1 MTIMYIKIN
10 LRSMKEIAL
19 ITGATSGIGYEIAKL
34 FAADKTDLL
43 VVARDEQKLQ
53 EIKKDFE
60 DQFKVDV
67 YTVAADLSSHE
78 GTHTIYQAVNSNN
91 LIVNY
96 LVNNAGFGDY
106 GAFID
111 RSIEKYKEM
120 IQLNIVSLTELS
132 YHFGKEMVKRGKGRI
147 LNVASMAGLQPDP
160 NFAVYG
166 ATKAYVISLSEAIHK
181 ELENTG
187 VTVTV
192 FSPGATASNFM
203 ERADMNNAKLYASGV
218 MTSLEV
224 AKAGFNGMMKGKL
237 HVIPGFKNKILGFF
251 SGIMP
256 PGKLRLS
263 VAAKIMEEK

>member
-1 MTIMYIKIN
+1 MT
-10 LRSMKEIAL
+10 SMKEIAL
-19 ITGATSGIGYEIAKL
+19 ITGASSGIGYEIAKL

-43 VVARDEQKLQ
+43 IVARNEKKLL
-53 EIKKDFE
+53 EIKNEFE
-60 DQFKVDV
+60 EQFKIDV
-67 YTVAADLSSHE
+67 FTVTADLSSNE
-78 GTHTIYQAVNSNN
+78 GIQTVYDAVNTNK
-91 LIVNY
+91 LIVSY

-111 RSIEKYKEM
+111 RRMEKYKEM

-166 ATKAYVISLSEAIHK
+166 ATKAYVISISEAIHK
-181 ELENTG
+181 EFENTG
-187 VTVTV
+187 VSVTV
-192 FSPGATASNFM
+192 LSPGATASNFM
-203 ERADMNNAKLYASGV
+203 ERADMNSAKLYASSV
-218 MTSLEV
+218 MASLDV
-224 AKAGFNGMMKGKL
+224 AMEGYNGMMKGKL

-263 VAAKIMEEK
+263 VAAKIMAEK

>member
-1 MTIMYIKIN
+1 
-10 LRSMKEIAL
+10 MKEIAI
-19 ITGATSGIGYEIAKL
+19 ITGASSGIGYEIAKL
-34 FAADKTDLL
+34 FAIDQTDILI
-43 VVARDEQKLQ
+43 VARDKRKLLR
-53 EIKKDFE
+53 IKNEFE
-60 DQFKVDV
+60 DLYKISVF
-67 YTVAADLSSHE
+67 TVEADLSTSD
-78 GTHTIYQAVNSNN
+78 GIQAIHSEVIAHN
-91 LIVNY
+91 LNVTS

-111 RSIEKYKEM
+111 RRMENYREM
-120 IQLNIVSLTELS
+120 ISLNILGLTELT
-132 YHFGKEMVKRGKGRI
+132 YHYGKEMVKRGKGRI

-166 ATKAYVISLSEAIHK
+166 ATKAYVISLTEAIHK
-181 ELENTG
+181 EFENTG

-192 FSPGATASNFM
+192 LSPGATATNFM

-218 MTSLEV
+218 MSSLDV
-224 AKAGFNGMMKGKL
+224 AREGYNGMMKGKL

-263 VAAKIMEEK
+263 VAAKIMAEK

>member
-1 MTIMYIKIN
+1 
-10 LRSMKEIAL
+10 MKEMAL
-19 ITGATSGIGYEIAKL
+19 ITGASSGIGYEIAKL
-34 FAADKTDLL
+34 FATDKTDLL
-43 VVARDEQKLQ
+43 IVARDEKRLI
-53 EIKKDFE
+53 EIKKEFE
-60 DQFKVDV
+60 EKFKVDV
-67 YTVAADLSSHE
+67 FTVAADLSSNE
-78 GTHTIYQAVNSNN
+78 GPKNIYQAVNSNE
-91 LIVNY
+91 LTVNY

-106 GAFID
+106 GPFIG
-111 RSIEKYKEM
+111 RSMEKYKEM

-132 YHFGKEMVKRGKGRI
+132 YHFGKEMVERGKGRI

-166 ATKAYVISLSEAIHK
+166 ATKAYVISVSEAIHK
-181 ELENTG
+181 EFENTG

-192 FSPGATASNFM
+192 LSPGATASNFM

-218 MTSLEV
+218 MTSLDV
-224 AKAGFNGMMKGKL
+224 AREGYNGMMKGKL

-263 VAAKIMEEK
+263 VAAKIMAEK

>member
-1 MTIMYIKIN
+1 
-10 LRSMKEIAL
+10 MKEIAL
-19 ITGATSGIGYEIAKL
+19 ITGASSGIGYEIAKL

-43 VVARDEQKLQ
+43 ILARSENKLR
-53 EIKKDFE
+53 EIKKEFE
-60 DQFKVDV
+60 EQYKVDV
-67 YTVAADLSSHE
+67 FTVAADLSSNE
-78 GTHTIYQAVNSNN
+78 GIKTIYHAVNTNK

-111 RSIEKYKEM
+111 RRMEKYKEM

-132 YHFGKEMVKRGKGRI
+132 HYFGKEMVKRGKGRI

-166 ATKAYVISLSEAIHK
+166 ATKAYVISVSEAIHK
-181 ELENTG
+181 EFENTG
-187 VTVTV
+187 VSVTV
-192 FSPGATASNFM
+192 LSPGATASNFM

-218 MTSLEV
+218 MTSQDV
-224 AKAGFNGMMKGKL
+224 AREGYNGMMKGKL

-256 PGKLRLS
+256 PGRLRLC
-263 VAAKIMEEK
+263 VAAKIMAEK

>member
-1 MTIMYIKIN
+1 
-10 LRSMKEIAL
+10 MKEIAL
-19 ITGATSGIGYEIAKL
+19 ITGASSGIGYELAKL

-43 VVARDEQKLQ
+43 IVARNEKKLL
-53 EIKKDFE
+53 EIKKEFE
-60 DQFKVDV
+60 DQFKVNV
-67 YTVAADLSSHE
+67 FTVATDLSSNE
-78 GTHTIYQAVNSNN
+78 GIQTVYDVINTNN
-91 LIVNY
+91 LIVNFV
-96 LVNNAGFGDY
+96 VNNAGFGDY

-120 IQLNIVSLTELS
+120 IQLNVVSLTELS

-166 ATKAYVISLSEAIHK
+166 ATKAYVISVSEAIHK
-181 ELENTG
+181 EFENTG
-187 VTVTV
+187 VSVTV
-192 FSPGATASNFM
+192 LSPGATVSNFM

-218 MTSLEV
+218 MVSLDV
-224 AKAGFNGMMKGKL
+224 AMEGYNGMMKGKL
-237 HVIPGFKNKILGFF
+237 YVIPGFKNKILGFF

-263 VAAKIMEEK
+263 IAAKIMAEK

>member
-1 MTIMYIKIN
+1 
-10 LRSMKEIAL
+10 MKEIAL
-19 ITGATSGIGYEIAKL
+19 ITGASSGIGYEIAKL
-34 FAADKTDLL
+34 IAADKTDLL
-43 VVARDEQKLQ
+43 IVARSEKKLL
-53 EIKKDFE
+53 EIKKEFE
-60 DQFKVDV
+60 EKFKIDV
-67 YTVAADLSSHE
+67 FTVAADLSSSE
-78 GTHTIYQAVNSNN
+78 GIQTVYEVVHSNN

-111 RSIEKYKEM
+111 RSMEKFKEM

-132 YHFGKEMVKRGKGRI
+132 YHFGKEMVKRRKGRI

-166 ATKAYVISLSEAIHK
+166 ATKAYVISVSEAIHK
-181 ELENTG
+181 EFENTG
-187 VTVTV
+187 VSVTV
-192 FSPGATASNFM
+192 LSPGATASNFM
-203 ERADMNNAKLYASGV
+203 DRADMNNAKLYASGV

-224 AKAGFNGMMKGKL
+224 AREGYNGMMKGKL

-256 PGKLRLS
+256 PGKLRLI
-263 VAAKIMEEK
+263 VAAKIMAEK

>member
-1 MTIMYIKIN
+1 MT
-10 LRSMKEIAL
+10 SMKEIAL
-19 ITGATSGIGYEIAKL
+19 ITGASSGIGYEIAKL

-43 VVARDEQKLQ
+43 IVARNEKKLL
-53 EIKKDFE
+53 EIKNEFE
-60 DQFKVDV
+60 DQFKIDV
-67 YTVAADLSSHE
+67 FTVTADLSSNE
-78 GTHTIYQAVNSNN
+78 GIQTVYDAVNTNK
-91 LIVNY
+91 LIVSY

-111 RSIEKYKEM
+111 RRMEKYKEM

-166 ATKAYVISLSEAIHK
+166 ATKAYVISISEAIHK
-181 ELENTG
+181 EFENTG
-187 VTVTV
+187 VSVTV
-192 FSPGATASNFM
+192 LSPGATASNFM
-203 ERADMNNAKLYASGV
+203 ERADMNSAKLYASGV
-218 MTSLEV
+218 MASLDV
-224 AKAGFNGMMKGKL
+224 AMEGYNGMMKGKL

-263 VAAKIMEEK
+263 VAAKIMAEK

>member
-1 MTIMYIKIN
+1 MTG
-10 LRSMKEIAL
+10 MKEIAL
-19 ITGATSGIGYEIAKL
+19 ITGASSGIGYEIAKL

-43 VVARDEQKLQ
+43 IVARNEKKLL
-53 EIKKDFE
+53 EIKNEFE
-60 DQFKVDV
+60 EQFKIDV
-67 YTVAADLSSHE
+67 FTVTADLSSNE
-78 GTHTIYQAVNSNN
+78 GIQTVYDAVNTNK
-91 LIVNY
+91 LIVSY

-111 RSIEKYKEM
+111 RRMEKYKEM

-166 ATKAYVISLSEAIHK
+166 ATKAYVISISEAIHK
-181 ELENTG
+181 EFENTG
-187 VTVTV
+187 VSVTV
-192 FSPGATASNFM
+192 LSPGATASNFM
-203 ERADMNNAKLYASGV
+203 ERADMNSAKLYASGV
-218 MTSLEV
+218 MASLDV
-224 AKAGFNGMMKGKL
+224 AMEGYNGMMKGKL

-263 VAAKIMEEK
+263 VAAKIMAEK

>member
-1 MTIMYIKIN
+1 
-10 LRSMKEIAL
+10 MKEIAL
-19 ITGATSGIGYEIAKL
+19 ITGASSGIGYEIAKL

-43 VVARDEQKLQ
+43 IVARNEKKLL
-53 EIKKDFE
+53 EIKNEFE
-60 DQFKVDV
+60 EQFKIDV
-67 YTVAADLSSHE
+67 FTVTADLSSNE
-78 GTHTIYQAVNSNN
+78 GIQTVYDAVNTNK
-91 LIVNY
+91 LIVSY

-111 RSIEKYKEM
+111 RRMEKYKEM

-166 ATKAYVISLSEAIHK
+166 ATKAYVISVSEAIHK
-181 ELENTG
+181 EFENTG
-187 VTVTV
+187 VSVTV
-192 FSPGATASNFM
+192 LSPGATESNFM

-218 MTSLEV
+218 MASLDV
-224 AKAGFNGMMKGKL
+224 AMEGYNGMMKGKL

-263 VAAKIMEEK
+263 VAAKIMAEK

>member
-1 MTIMYIKIN
+1 MT
-10 LRSMKEIAL
+10 SMKEIAL
-19 ITGATSGIGYEIAKL
+19 ITGASSGIGYEIAKL

-43 VVARDEQKLQ
+43 IVARNEKKLL
-53 EIKKDFE
+53 EIKNEFE
-60 DQFKVDV
+60 EQFKIVV
-67 YTVAADLSSHE
+67 FTVTADLSSNE
-78 GTHTIYQAVNSNN
+78 GIQTVYDAVNTNK
-91 LIVNY
+91 LIVSY

-111 RSIEKYKEM
+111 RSMEKFKEM

-132 YHFGKEMVKRGKGRI
+132 YHFGKEMVKRRKGRI

-166 ATKAYVISLSEAIHK
+166 ATKAYVISVSEAIHK
-181 ELENTG
+181 EFENTG
-187 VTVTV
+187 VSVTV
-192 FSPGATASNFM
+192 LSPGATASNFM
-203 ERADMNNAKLYASGV
+203 DRADMNNAKLYASGV

-224 AKAGFNGMMKGKL
+224 AREGYNGMMKGKL

-256 PGKLRLS
+256 PGKLRLI
-263 VAAKIMEEK
+263 VAAKIMAEK

>member
-1 MTIMYIKIN
+1 
-10 LRSMKEIAL
+10 MKEIAL
-19 ITGATSGIGYEIAKL
+19 ITGASSGIGYEIAKL

-43 VVARDEQKLQ
+43 IVARSEKKLL
-53 EIKKDFE
+53 EIKKEFKE
-60 DQFKVDV
+60 QFKVDV
-67 YTVAADLSSHE
+67 FTVAADLSSSE
-78 GTHTIYQAVNSNN
+78 GIQTVYDVVHSNN

-111 RSIEKYKEM
+111 RHMEKYKEM

-132 YHFGKEMVKRGKGRI
+132 YHYGKDMVNRGKGRI

-166 ATKAYVISLSEAIHK
+166 ATKAYVISVSEAIHK
-181 ELENTG
+181 EFENTG
-187 VTVTV
+187 VSVTV
-192 FSPGATASNFM
+192 LSPGATASNFM
-203 ERADMNNAKLYASGV
+203 ERADMSKAKLYASGV

-224 AKAGFNGMMKGKL
+224 AREGYNGMMKGTL

-263 VAAKIMEEK
+263 VAAKIMAEK